1 MEGCNGL
8 TMRKRNS
15 LTPLSFCFIRQQYEV
30 EWRCSSGSGRAY
42 CYWFYSWKS
51 IVVNTTSA
59 KLNMT
64 SFGVTYMFKI
74 TPTIPSR
81 GKGKPFSLAV
91 TMPDFTASIGNFT
104 CWAEGASN
112 GTRLECHWSR
122 PTGFDPSRFYVSDNK
137 LNLSAFRFNFL
148 GYLKLSNESNT
159 ILHRF
164 YFNSLCDW
172 SKNFASPSTN

>member
-30 EWRCSSGSGRAY
+30 EWRCSSGSGTGRAY
-42 CYWFYSWKS
+42 CYWFYSWNS

-81 GKGKPFSLAV
+81 GKGKPYSLAV

-104 CWAEGASN
+104 CWAESASN

-122 PTGFDPSRFYVSDNK
+122 PTGFDLSRFYVSDNK
-137 LNLSAFRFNFL
+137 LNLSAFRLNFQ
-148 GYLKLSNESNT
+148 G
-159 ILHRF
+159 I
-164 YFNSLCDW
+164 
-172 SKNFASPSTN
+172 